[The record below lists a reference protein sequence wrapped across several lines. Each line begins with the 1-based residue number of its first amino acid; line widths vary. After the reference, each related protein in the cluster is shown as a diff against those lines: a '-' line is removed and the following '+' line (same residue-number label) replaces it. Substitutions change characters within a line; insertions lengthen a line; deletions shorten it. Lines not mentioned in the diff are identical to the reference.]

1 MKLLYTWWVVEAV
14 SEAFEKDQKFNFAS
28 KGDNIRLAFVSIIS
42 G

>member
-1 MKLLYTWWVVEAV
+1 MKLLLYVWVVEAV